1 MTKESN
7 MIEDMEILKT
17 IHKVIIELLNNQ
29 TMNEENILKNG
40 IDILLSF
47 DDILIN
53 GYRQNTSV

>member
-1 MTKESN
+1 VSKESN

>member
-1 MTKESN
+1 